1 MKRAL
6 KIIIPSVLMLVLIYL
21 MRGGKDILD
30 GLFIVFPLMYIAM
43 GIICSSFLQEL
54 LISLLLTSVAFIVPI
69 NLWFNMGSGIDLVLI
84 YFVLACVS
92 FLIKKLIMKKTKK
105 A

>member
-21 MRGGKDILD
+21 MRGGKDILA

-43 GIICSSFLQEL
+43 GIVCSSFLKEL

-84 YFVLACVS
+84 YIALACVS